1 MFSPDGT
8 PSNCMGRRSA
18 RATRWDRVVPARKST
33 ATPRTLQDF
42 SITKS
47 PFVTIR
53 NCTTRFAYSISGAIL
68 VEKVMRSVFNDFCRV
83 ANVSRNQNSG
93 YVFRRVETHVRF
105 MGTVGFFGSRPGTQI
120 GRAHV

>member
-53 NCTTRFAYSISGAIL
+53 KYTTRLAYGISGAIL
-68 VEKVMRSVFNDFCRV
+68 VEKVMRSVLNDFCWIPHVDRK
-83 ANVSRNQNSG
+83 STRLNS
-93 YVFRRVETHVRF
+93 THL
-105 MGTVGFFGSRPGTQI
+105 GISY
-120 GRAHV
+120 A